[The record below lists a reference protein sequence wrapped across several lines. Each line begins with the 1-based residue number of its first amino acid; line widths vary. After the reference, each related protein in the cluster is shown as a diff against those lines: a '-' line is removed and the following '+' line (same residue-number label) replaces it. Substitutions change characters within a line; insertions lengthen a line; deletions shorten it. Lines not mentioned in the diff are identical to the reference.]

1 MTNGKAVG
9 SGATMIKKRETKEP
23 GGLATEKGIAQD
35 GTLSRARTV
44 WTVKT
49 TGTTD
54 WRVAAT
60 DKAVRDSNSRGF
72 EVRSLKTESQK

>member
-1 MTNGKAVG
+1 MNGKAVG
-9 SGATMIKKRETKEP
+9 SGATMIKKKETKEP

-35 GTLSRARTV
+35 GTLSRVRTV

-54 WRVAAT
+54 WRAAAM
-60 DKAVRDSNSRGF
+60 DKAGRDSNSRGF
-72 EVRSLKTESQK
+72 EVTSLKMESKK